1 MLTPDVRVEDFDV
14 ADWIALKTLFGA
26 LGVRQASPADG
37 SAAALPGAVSTG
49 LVVLVSGDRVV
60 KVLSTRD
67 GRIAPNSAD
76 AHTPLQDL
84 CRARGAA
91 WGLRLERSILLQFS
105 DRWAKRLER
114 QDDLL
119 AQVSKMLAVVR
130 ELSREGRVETHPR
143 DVNALHVPSERL
155 LRGTLDFVCPPGKTL
170 LFGVFEGSEVST
182 AVALHRGAK
191 GFDRIVGPSQ
201 FRRELGLVSVDWTTS
216 CRGLARAVELG
227 VGPVALGC
235 FAQASTWQR
244 LPSEGSGAFARAVAA
259 RDIVLHP
266 LAPAIAIPLGVDV
279 GRAAYALAKDL
290 ATKLGAVSWLSTSSF
305 RPALE
310 KARELSF
317 DGGDIARLLGFDPFA
332 ILRQLLSGEV
342 PHGRD
347 PADGPADGAD
357 DEPPPGSSEHSA
369 PPPPGET

>member
-14 ADWIALKTLFGA
+14 ADWVALKTL
-26 LGVRQASPADG
+26 L
-37 SAAALPGAVSTG
+37 GAVGARPASGEGAPLGAGRAG

-67 GRIAPNSAD
+67 GRIAPSPAD
-76 AHTPLQDL
+76 AHTPLDEL
-84 CRARGAA
+84 CRARDAA
-91 WGLRLERSILLQFS
+91 WGIRLERSILLQFS

-119 AQVSKMLAVVR
+119 AQAAKMLAVVR
-130 ELSREGRVETHPR
+130 ELSREGRVETYPR
-143 DVNALHVPSERL
+143 DVNSLPLPSERL

-170 LFGVFEGSEVST
+170 LFGVFEGSEVTT
-182 AVALHRGAK
+182 AVALHRGAR

-235 FAQASTWQR
+235 FAQASTWRR
-244 LPSEGSGAFARAVAA
+244 LPEEGSGAFARAVAA
-259 RDIVLHP
+259 REIVLHP

-279 GRAAYALAKDL
+279 GRAAYALARDL
-290 ATKLGAVSWLSTSSF
+290 AGKLGAVSWLSASSF
-305 RPALE
+305 RPALDR
-310 KARELSF
+310 ARELSF
-317 DGGDIARLLGFDPFA
+317 DAGDVTRLLGFDPFA
-332 ILRQLLSGEV
+332 VLRALLSGE
-342 PHGRD
+342 PPRTDD
-347 PADGPADGAD
+347 PEG
-357 DEPPPGSSEHSA
+357 EPPPESTQERRPGS
-369 PPPPGET
+369 PGET

>member
-1 MLTPDVRVEDFDV
+1 MLSPDVRVEDFDV

-26 LGVRQASPADG
+26 LGARPASPAVPG
-37 SAAALPGAVSTG
+37 ESAAVAPPGKGPGG

-60 KVLSTRD
+60 KVLSTRG
-67 GRIAPNSAD
+67 GRIAPSPAD
-76 AHTPLQDL
+76 AHTPLEEL

-119 AQVSKMLAVVR
+119 AQVSKMLVVVR

-143 DVNALHVPSERL
+143 DVNTLPMPSERL
-155 LRGTLDFVCPPGKTL
+155 LRGALDFVCPPGKTL
-170 LFGVFEGSEVST
+170 LFGVFDGSEVST
-182 AVALHRGAK
+182 AVALHRGPR

-216 CRGLARAVELG
+216 CRGLSRAVELG

-235 FAQASTWQR
+235 FAQAATWQS

-259 RDIVLHP
+259 RDVVLYP
-266 LAPAIAIPLGVDV
+266 IAPAIAIPLGVDV
-279 GRAAYALAKDL
+279 GRAAYAIAKDL
-290 ATKLGAVSWLSTSSF
+290 ATKLGAVSWLSRSSF
-305 RPALE
+305 RPALDR
-310 KARELSF
+310 ARELSF
-317 DGGDIARLLGFDPFA
+317 DGGDITRLLGFDPFA
-332 ILRQLLSGEV
+332 VLRQLFSGEA
-342 PHGRD
+342 PPPG
-347 PADGPADGAD
+347 D
-357 DEPPPGSSEHSA
+357 DEPPPG
-369 PPPPGET
+369 ET